1 MIREQEGGF
10 EFSSSKLAESFQAFT
25 LDLLWLVYMKENQTK
40 RARQT
45 RKEVSKTLR
54 DAFGS

>member
-10 EFSSSKLAESFQAFT
+10 EFSSGKLGHLLAFYSAFAM
-25 LDLLWLVYMKENQTK
+25 VYTKDNQTK

-45 RKEVSKTLR
+45 RKEVVNTHRS
-54 DAFGS
+54 AFGS